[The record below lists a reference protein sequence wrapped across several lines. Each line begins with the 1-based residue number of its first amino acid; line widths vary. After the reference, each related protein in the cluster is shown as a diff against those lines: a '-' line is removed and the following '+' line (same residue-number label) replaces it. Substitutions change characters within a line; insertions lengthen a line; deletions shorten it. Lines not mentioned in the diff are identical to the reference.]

1 MTKSN
6 NKFSLK
12 INLLNVNYAI
22 SVFVMIVI
30 CFPLNTQ
37 AYPALAGI
45 LRMAVFPCALWAA
58 IILIREKVYQKK
70 WLIPMWCFFAIML
83 LCTALM
89 NTSVVQ
95 GSLITVLRMFTV
107 TVLTD
112 YMMSKDKY
120 LTLRWIACIWGVLMI
135 LEVLSMIFHFFP
147 GHVSE
152 NNIPLNNYLFGI
164 RVEINQYLIYIIAFL
179 GFAYF
184 VNQIGRILPILVI
197 LGGVYFVIA
206 EKVSTSITGLL
217 AFVAVYVATKVVKS
231 ARAWRILIILLIA
244 FIIVFVIDRNT
255 LIFESF
261 FVGFLNK
268 DLTLSGRTILWEQ
281 ALSQMKGIHWLFGY
295 GYTPPAALHLNV
307 AVFNHPHNQYLQMLY
322 NFGIPGFITYMVI
335 LFNQIKQI
343 RLIKK
348 NKQIKSVYIA
358 SLIATLVICI
368 SSRNFFYLTAQIY
381 YVIAYYLPELDEYR
395 PRLRVRWKVRSKA

>member
-30 CFPLNTQ
+30 CFPINNQ

-45 LRMAVFPCALWAA
+45 LRMAAFPCALWAA

-95 GSLITVLRMFTV
+95 GSLNAVLKMFTV

-135 LEVLSMIFHFFP
+135 LEALSMIFHIFP
-147 GHVSE
+147 GRVSE
-152 NNIPLNNYLFGI
+152 
-164 RVEINQYLIYIIAFL
+164 
-179 GFAYF
+179 
-184 VNQIGRILPILVI
+184 
-197 LGGVYFVIA
+197 
-206 EKVSTSITGLL
+206 K
-217 AFVAVYVATKVVKS
+217 
-231 ARAWRILIILLIA
+231 
-244 FIIVFVIDRNT
+244 DR
-255 LIFESF
+255 
-261 FVGFLNK
+261 
-268 DLTLSGRTILWEQ
+268 
-281 ALSQMKGIHWLFGY
+281 
-295 GYTPPAALHLNV
+295 
-307 AVFNHPHNQYLQMLY
+307 
-322 NFGIPGFITYMVI
+322 
-335 LFNQIKQI
+335 
-343 RLIKK
+343 
-348 NKQIKSVYIA
+348 KSV
-358 SLIATLVICI
+358 V
-368 SSRNFFYLTAQIY
+368 
-381 YVIAYYLPELDEYR
+381 
-395 PRLRVRWKVRSKA
+395 

>member
-6 NKFSLK
+6 KFNFK

-30 CFPLNTQ
+30 CFPANNQ
-37 AYPALAGI
+37 AYPALASI
-45 LRMAVFPCALWAA
+45 LRIAAFPCALWAV

-70 WLIPMWCFFAIML
+70 WLIPMWCFFAVML

-89 NTSVVQ
+89 NMSSFL
-95 GSLITVLRMFTV
+95 GALITVLRMFTV

-135 LEVLSMIFHFFP
+135 LEALSMVFHVFP

-152 NNIPLNNYLFGI
+152 NNIPLNTYLFGI
-164 RVEINQYLIYIIAFL
+164 RVEINEYLIYTIAFL
-179 GFAYF
+179 GFAYY
-184 VNQIGRILPILVI
+184 VNKIGRLFSILVI
-197 LGGVYFVIA
+197 VGGVYFVIA

-244 FIIVFVIDRNT
+244 FIVVFVIDRNT

-268 DLTLSGRTILWEQ
+268 DLTLSGRTRLWEQ

-307 AVFNHPHNQYLQMLY
+307 SVFNHPHNQYLQMLY

-381 YVIAYYLPELDEYR
+381 YVLAYYLPELDEYK
-395 PRLRVRWKVRSKA
+395 PRLKVKLKVRG